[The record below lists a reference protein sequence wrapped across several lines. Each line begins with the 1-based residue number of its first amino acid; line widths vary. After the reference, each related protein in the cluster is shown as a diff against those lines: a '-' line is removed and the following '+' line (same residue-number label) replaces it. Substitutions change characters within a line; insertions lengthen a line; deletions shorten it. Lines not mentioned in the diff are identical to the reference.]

1 MSRLAALGFDPD
13 KLVFALRTS
22 IAACVALALA
32 WALGLEHPQWAGMS
46 VWAASQPLRGQL
58 LEKSFFRFAGTVS
71 GTIAGV
77 TLVQMGQIHPG
88 LLVAGLALWVA
99 LCTGIGNVQRGFV
112 AYGTVLAGYTA
123 AMVSLLDAAHPDH
136 VFAIGIDRL
145 ATVLT
150 GVAVAT
156 VAGLVFAS
164 RVDARPALRANVRAL
179 IADTLET
186 LTRGPA
192 PQGRTEAGILL
203 SRIAAAEEGLDP
215 HAAGSLRSRHD
226 IRTTRAVLIA
236 AIALLL
242 PRSGGGGGALTAP
255 HLSAAAASLRAGDT
269 AGAAG
274 HLRSAETTGDAT
286 PEDANALRDLRQALE
301 LWDRG
306 TAAPG
311 PSSVPTPAY
320 LPVVLHRDWIGARE
334 AMLRAG
340 GAIALVGA
348 IWQITGWSSGN
359 FMLLGLS
366 VMISIFSVFDS
377 PIQMMRW
384 VFFGQIAGVTGVLI
398 CRWLVWPFTTGE
410 LGLVLSMMPF
420 ILLGS
425 LLTSHRRTGAI
436 SFDYNMVFLLLMQPH
451 WPLSGSVPHSLMTA
465 AGVLAAP
472 LVAWAMYAL
481 IFPANLRRRIDTL
494 LRMIRRDLADLAR
507 DPGALAHRAVWRARL
522 YHRTSR
528 LIRLSERN
536 GRAHDQAI
544 AQALAALT
552 TGQTI
557 MRLHESLAAPGLGPS
572 DRRACRLALR
582 RAERLESDPLAADA
596 ALGKAAARIAA
607 RAAAPAG
614 TPLTA

>member
-1 MSRLAALGFDPD
+1 MSRLTTLGFDPD

-88 LLVAGLALWVA
+88 LLVTGLALWVA

-123 AMVSLLDAAHPDH
+123 AMVSLLDATHPNH

-150 GVAVAT
+150 GVVVAT
-156 VAGLVFAS
+156 LAGLLFAP
-164 RVDARPALRANVRAL
+164 RGDGRRALRETVREV
-179 IADTLET
+179 IADTLDT
-186 LTRGPA
+186 LAQGPA
-192 PQGRTEAGILL
+192 PQGRAEAGALL

-215 HAAGSLRSRHD
+215 HAAGSWRSRQE

-242 PRSGGGGGALTAP
+242 PRSGGGGAPPETGAHLAKAAATLRDGHPTLTAE
-255 HLSAAAASLRAGDT
+255 HLRAAENCTDT
-269 AGAAG
+269 SVEA
-274 HLRSAETTGDAT
+274 RAT
-286 PEDANALRDLRQALE
+286 LRDLRQALA
-301 LWDRG
+301 LWDH
-306 TAAPG
+306 AAPSTA
-311 PSSVPTPAY
+311 PEAAPT
-320 LPVVLHRDWIGARE
+320 PVVLHRDWIGARE

-340 GAIALVGA
+340 GAILLVGA

-366 VMISIFSVFDS
+366 VMISIFSIFDS
-377 PIQMMRW
+377 PTQMMRG
-384 VFFGQIAGVTGVLI
+384 VFFGQLAGTAAMLI
-398 CRWLVWPFTTGE
+398 CRWLIWPLATGE
-410 LGLVLSMMPF
+410 AGQVVMMMPF
-420 ILLGS
+420 ILFGS
-425 LLTSHRRTGAI
+425 LVTSHRRTGAI

-451 WPLSGSVPHSLMTA
+451 WPLSGTFTHSLATA
-465 AGVLAAP
+465 ASVLAAP

-557 MRLHESLAAPGLGPS
+557 MRLHQSLEQPGLGPS
-572 DRRACRLALR
+572 DRRAYRLALR
-582 RAERLESDPLAADA
+582 RAERLETAPEAAEA
-596 ALGKAAARIAA
+596 ALDKAAARIAA
-607 RAAAPAG
+607 RAAAPGSA
-614 TPLTA
+614 PLPT

>member
-13 KLVFALRTS
+13 KLIFALRTS

-32 WALGLEHPQWAGMS
+32 WALGFEHPQWAGMS

-77 TLVQMGQIHPG
+77 TLVQLGQIHPA
-88 LLVAGLALWVA
+88 LLVTGLALWVA

-123 AMVSLLDAAHPDH
+123 AMVSLLDTAHPDH
-136 VFAIGIDRL
+136 VFAIGLDRL

-150 GVAVAT
+150 GVVVAT
-156 VAGLVFAS
+156 LAGLLFSS
-164 RVDARPALRANVRAL
+164 RGDGHRALRANVRSL
-179 IADTLET
+179 IADTLDA
-186 LTRGPA
+186 LAQGPA
-192 PQGRTEAGILL
+192 PQGRAEAGALL

-215 HAAGSLRSRHD
+215 HAAGSLRSRQE

-242 PRSGGGGGALTAP
+242 PRSAGGGAPPETGGNL
-255 HLSAAAASLRAGDT
+255 AAAAAALRVGDT
-269 AGAAG
+269 AGATDW
-274 HLRSAETTGDAT
+274 LRAAATASDASPEAEG
-286 PEDANALRDLRQALE
+286 ALDDLRRALT
-301 LWDRG
+301 LWDRAAVTSSADPS
-306 TAAPG
+306 TAA
-311 PSSVPTPAY
+311 SRAS
-320 LPVVLHRDWIGARE
+320 VVLHRDWIGARE

-340 GAIALVGA
+340 GAILLVGA
-348 IWQITGWSSGN
+348 IWQITGWSAGN

-366 VMISIFSVFDS
+366 VMISIFSIFDS
-377 PIQMMRW
+377 PTQMMRW
-384 VFFGQIAGVTGVLI
+384 VFFGQIAGIAAMLI
-398 CRWLVWPFTTGE
+398 CRWLVWPFATGE
-410 LGLVLSMMPF
+410 AGIVAMMMPF
-420 ILLGS
+420 VLFGS

-451 WPLSGSVPHSLMTA
+451 WPLTGTFPQSLAMA
-465 AGVLAAP
+465 ASVLAAP
-472 LVAWAMYAL
+472 LVAWAMFAL
-481 IFPANLRRRIDTL
+481 IFPANLRRRLDTL
-494 LRMIRRDLADLAR
+494 SRMIRRDLADLAR
-507 DPGALAHRAVWRARL
+507 DPKALVHRQTWRARL

-536 GRAHDQAI
+536 GRAHDQAV

-552 TGQTI
+552 TGQMI
-557 MRLHESLAAPGLGPS
+557 MRLHAYLAQADLPPG

-582 RAERLESDPLAADA
+582 RAERLETAPEAAEA
-596 ALGKAAARIAA
+596 ALGKAVARIAA
-607 RAAAPAG
+607 RAAVADAALPA
-614 TPLTA
+614 